1 MRGGEVGVD
10 EAGHQTNPNFQDVN
24 KPYRSIT
31 ILVYIGLY
39 FVNLVM
45 KSERGWAERR
55 GGAYGRLCMSAK

>member
-1 MRGGEVGVD
+1 MKLELMKPVIKNKS
-10 EAGHQTNPNFQDVN
+10 EFQDVN